1 MIVAGIMNLVREW
14 TSATPYS
21 TETLSEVY
29 VVVEH
34 QGVGRVA
41 CDSIDGHLIT
51 YGSIEDAQKEA
62 KAIIEELNEHV
73 LNSGRTVEES
83 GYDHDSWGAASILD
97 VRIGDNHDHIIMP
110 GGSCAGWDSNK
121 SAVINHQLFDSVSE
135 CECMPISIF
144 IPLVEAAQD
153 AGRKED

>member
-1 MIVAGIMNLVREW
+1 MNLVREW

-51 YGSIEDAQKEA
+51 YGSIEEAQKEA
-62 KAIIEELNEHV
+62 KAIIEELN
-73 LNSGRTVEES
+73 SGRTGEEW

-97 VRIGDNHDHIIMP
+97 VRIGDNQDHIIMP
-110 GGSCAGWDSNK
+110 GRSCAGWESNR

-135 CECMPISIF
+135 CQCMSISTF
-144 IPLVEAAQD
+144 IPLVEAAQG